1 MGTGTKSA
9 GLHRFTDFN
18 MKAALLLV
26 LGLGLAAASPMNR
39 FQYRSKIAHKT
50 SKTDSS
56 LEDLLRII
64 EKKRLTKDR
73 PIGERPAGGK
83 GDGEKPTR
91 PDGGEKPTRPDFS
104 GERPPRPDFSG
115 ERPPRPD
122 FSGERPPHPDFSGDL
137 PIAIPDIIEVLEELK
152 RELRGRPEGG
162 KSKGGK
168 PEGGK
173 PEGGKPEGGKPDF
186 SGEEPP
192 RPDFSGEKPPRPDFS
207 GEKPERT
214 IKSYNALADELMAV
228 LAQAR
233 KG

>member
-18 MKAALLLV
+18 MKVALLLV

-122 FSGERPPHPDFSGDL
+122 FSGGRPPRPDFSGVLPPRPGFSGERPPRPDFSGDL

-152 RELRGRPEGG
+152 RELDVR
-162 KSKGGK
+162 

-173 PEGGKPEGGKPDF
+173 PEGGYPF
-186 SGEEPP
+186 YA
-192 RPDFSGEKPPRPDFS
+192 GEKPPRPDIS
-207 GEKPERT
+207 G
-214 IKSYNALADELMAV
+214 ADIS
-228 LAQAR
+228 
-233 KG
+233 G

>member
-91 PDGGEKPTRPDFS
+91 PDGGEKPTRPDG
-104 GERPPRPDFSG
+104 GERPTRPDFSG

-122 FSGERPPHPDFSGDL
+122 FSGVLPPRPGFSGERPPRPDFSGDL

-152 RELRGRPEGG
+152 RELDGRPE
-162 KSKGGK
+162 GGK

-173 PEGGKPEGGKPDF
+173 PEGGKPEGGKPK
-186 SGEEPP
+186 GGKPKGGK
-192 RPDFSGEKPPRPDFS
+192 PDFSGE
-207 GEKPERT
+207 
-214 IKSYNALADELMAV
+214 
-228 LAQAR
+228 
-233 KG
+233 